1 MRLCAGYLGVSGSL
15 SQRAERP
22 RGQPKRPSS
31 GAVALATFGKRLGTS
46 PALHNRTCAAR
57 WAAALLARPTVPID
71 RPLTGAT
78 SARARAR
85 QTLLPNLDDPA
96 RCERCRSM
104 DALSPKGVAH
114 TGHSTVVPVLL
125 PKVSSA
131 GCHRVTHLFSG
142 VAPSESSEREASR
155 LPLARRCLSASSASS
170 ASHSSSVALA
180 SASSAATNS
189 RRSAVAA
196 AIACVRGSARGLVVA
211 QAIGSAAASADR
223 RECLHYPYP

>member
-1 MRLCAGYLGVSGSL
+1 MATLCGISGRIRLSFSAR
-15 SQRAERP
+15 RATQRP
-22 RGQPKRPSS
+22 RAQPKRPSS

-104 DALSPKGVAH
+104 DALRRRGWHTRDIPPAFEMRKRGVA
-114 TGHSTVVPVLL
+114 VLFTESKQPRL
-125 PKVSSA
+125 TESLTCSQALRP
-131 GCHRVTHLFSG
+131 
-142 VAPSESSEREASR
+142 PS
-155 LPLARRCLSASSASS
+155 P
-170 ASHSSSVALA
+170 
-180 SASSAATNS
+180 
-189 RRSAVAA
+189 
-196 AIACVRGSARGLVVA
+196 ARG
-211 QAIGSAAASADR
+211 R
-223 RECLHYPYP
+223 RLDCPWRAGV

>member
-1 MRLCAGYLGVSGSL
+1 MCGISGRIRLSFSARSAT
-15 SQRAERP
+15 QRP
-22 RGQPKRPSS
+22 RAQPKRPSS

-104 DALSPKGVAH
+104 DAARRGWHTRDIHLPSFYRKASSPG
-114 TGHSTVVPVLL
+114 S
-125 PKVSSA
+125 
-131 GCHRVTHLFSG
+131 HRVTHLFSG

-196 AIACVRGSARGLVVA
+196 AIACVWGSARGLVVA

-223 RECLHYPYP
+223 RQCLHSPYP

>member
-1 MRLCAGYLGVSGSL
+1 MATLCGISGRIRLSFSARSAT
-15 SQRAERP
+15 QRP
-22 RGQPKRPSS
+22 RAQPKRPSS

-114 TGHSTVVPVLL
+114 TGQLRRAGHAKKGAWPSACTESKQPRLTESHSPVVRRCALRVQREGG
-125 PKVSSA
+125 VSTA
-131 GCHRVTHLFSG
+131 LGAQV
-142 VAPSESSEREASR
+142 SERLLGLLR
-155 LPLARRCLSASSASS
+155 LAQLVGGLGLRLERCDEPAP
-170 ASHSSSVALA
+170 
-180 SASSAATNS
+180 
-189 RRSAVAA
+189 
-196 AIACVRGSARGLVVA
+196 VRG
-211 QAIGSAAASADR
+211 R
-223 RECLHYPYP
+223 RRNRLRKG

>member
-1 MRLCAGYLGVSGSL
+1 MATLCGISGRIRLSFSASSAT
-15 SQRAERP
+15 QRP
-22 RGQPKRPSS
+22 RAQPKRPSS

-104 DALSPKGVAH
+104 DAARRGWHTRDIRSPF
-114 TGHSTVVPVLL
+114 T
-125 PKVSSA
+125 KVSS
-131 GCHRVTHLFSG
+131 RVCPFTKVSSG
-142 VAPSESSEREASR
+142 SLTCSQALRPPS
-155 LPLARRCLSASSASS
+155 P
-170 ASHSSSVALA
+170 
-180 SASSAATNS
+180 
-189 RRSAVAA
+189 
-196 AIACVRGSARGLVVA
+196 ARG
-211 QAIGSAAASADR
+211 R
-223 RECLHYPYP
+223 RLDCPWRAGV

>member
-104 DALSPKGVAH
+104 DALRPRGWH
-114 TGHSTVVPVLL
+114 TRDIIQAFEMRKRGVPVLFTESKQPRL
-125 PKVSSA
+125 TESLTCSQALRP
-131 GCHRVTHLFSG
+131 
-142 VAPSESSEREASR
+142 PS
-155 LPLARRCLSASSASS
+155 P
-170 ASHSSSVALA
+170 
-180 SASSAATNS
+180 
-189 RRSAVAA
+189 
-196 AIACVRGSARGLVVA
+196 ARG
-211 QAIGSAAASADR
+211 R
-223 RECLHYPYP
+223 RLDCPWRAGV